1 MCIKSY
7 GANVLPFRSTYSLNF
22 EFNIARE
29 ALNIIS
35 IYSFN
40 MHLPKFWL
48 EEPIKL
54 GYGNLVFVFISI
66 MGGIGISTLTVLR
79 EKMVDKAEKRQWQE
93 GPKAWEQSG
102 QIKPTFIP

>member
-1 MCIKSY
+1 
-7 GANVLPFRSTYSLNF
+7 
-22 EFNIARE
+22 
-29 ALNIIS
+29 
-35 IYSFN
+35 

-79 EKMVDKAEKRQWQE
+79 EKMVDKAEKRQWE
-93 GPKAWEQSG
+93 GPKACEQSG